1 MTLDKKCFI
10 KERQIENSN
19 RNGSTQLFYFRS
31 IVINLIRNNRDLSV
45 TKTQKINANN
55 INYFLL
61 FLE

>member
-31 IVINLIRNNRDLSV
+31 IVINLIKNNGDLPV

-55 INYFLL
+55 INCFLL